1 MTNKTNKTTEHST
14 IKKWAES
21 RGANPSVVM
30 KNEIQTE
37 NIRLS
42 FPGTESDKEDLKE
55 ISWTEWFNLFEENQ
69 LEFIYQIED
78 DKGNTNN
85 FYKLVK
91 RNK

>member
-1 MTNKTNKTTEHST
+1 MTQKTNKTTEHST

-21 RGANPSVVM
+21 RGGKPSVVL
-30 KNEIQTE
+30 KNGIQTE

-42 FPGTESDKEDLKE
+42 IPGTESDKEDLQE

-69 LEFIYQIED
+69 LELIYQIED
-78 DKGNTNN
+78 DKGNPNN
-85 FYKLVK
+85 FYQLVK